1 MTIPIIII
9 NVGSMKISYKTD
21 YALKAILDLA
31 AHSEGGKVVPIT
43 DIAGRQDIPMPFL
56 EQIMLLLK
64 KAGVVQ
70 SKTGKGGGFFLLKR
84 PEETTLG
91 EIVRLIEGP
100 IEPIACGV
108 RGVPSGCAEEE
119 RCAFREVWLNVTDAV
134 SAIVDSVTF
143 SDLMRR
149 TRELREQKMEY
160 DYSI

>member
-9 NVGSMKISYKTD
+9 TVGLMKISYKTD
-21 YALKAILDLA
+21 YALKAILDLSV
-31 AHSEGGKVVPIT
+31 HSDGGKVVPIT
-43 DIAGRQDIPMPFL
+43 DIARRQDIPLPFL

-70 SKTGKGGGFFLLKR
+70 SKTGKGGGFVLAKK
-84 PEETTLG
+84 PENTTLG

-108 RGVPSGCAEEE
+108 RGVSSGCAEEG
-119 RCAFREVWLNVTDAV
+119 RCAFQEVWLKVADAV
-134 SAIVDSVTF
+134 SDVVDGTTF
-143 SDLMRR
+143 TDIMRR
-149 TRELREQKMEY
+149 TREMRERNVQY